1 MEVKEMNTKGAIEF
15 CEYLK
20 KEDIENF
27 RENGRQVPE
36 CQIGCIL
43 SEGLIKKLNE
53 YCDETTK
60 FSMAVYDESLPRRYD
75 LNLGWWFKKKE
86 AKSDES

>member
-1 MEVKEMNTKGAIEF
+1 MLTKPKVTEVVIWQNGNVMAFK
-15 CEYLK
+15 
-20 KEDIENF
+20 
-27 RENGRQVPE
+27 ENGRQVPE

-43 SEGLIKKLNE
+43 SPELVKKLNE